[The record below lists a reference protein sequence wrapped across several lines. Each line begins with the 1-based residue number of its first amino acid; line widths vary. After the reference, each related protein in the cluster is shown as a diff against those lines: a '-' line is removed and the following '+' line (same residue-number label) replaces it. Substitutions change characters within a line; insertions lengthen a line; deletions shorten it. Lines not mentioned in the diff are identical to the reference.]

1 MSSNTC
7 NTYKSYNSNNS
18 IKLWYVKYEY
28 CMCSI
33 HAAIYL
39 YNRFLS
45 TVIKKVVHRSAAAVR
60 NIKTLHISSI

>member
-7 NTYKSYNSNNS
+7 NTLTYKSYNS

-33 HAAIYL
+33 HAAYL
-39 YNRFLS
+39 P
-45 TVIKKVVHRSAAAVR
+45 I
-60 NIKTLHISSI
+60 